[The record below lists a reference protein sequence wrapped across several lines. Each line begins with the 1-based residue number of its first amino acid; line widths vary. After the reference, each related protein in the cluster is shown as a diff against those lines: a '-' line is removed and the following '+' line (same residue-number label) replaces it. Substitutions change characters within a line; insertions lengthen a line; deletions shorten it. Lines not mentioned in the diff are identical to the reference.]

1 VSEREGVLPWPD
13 ERIWV
18 RLRPERT
25 PDPDLRWS
33 IEGSAH
39 THRGHLHVSARAG
52 SLLAT
57 VHPGDI
63 ADASPEAWLWI
74 DGFLRGQEAGLFE
87 FLGRSLDLLDNHDDG
102 DIARWLA
109 WNQRFRRHGWAPPL
123 WPVPAADPVLSELSG
138 RQPWA
143 YSAGRFWVWE
153 DGAWVVADP
162 QPQDPDPDIPGQAW
176 PGTRCVQRGHHLL
189 ASLGAISACEDCH
202 LIC

>member
-1 VSEREGVLPWPD
+1 VSEREGVLRWPD

-18 RLRPERT
+18 TLKPEWT

-39 THRGHLHVSARAG
+39 THRGHLHVSARDR

-63 ADASPEAWLWI
+63 TGASPEAWLWI

-87 FLGRSLDLLDNHDDG
+87 FLGRSLDLYDNHDDG

-109 WNQRFRRHGWAPPL
+109 WNQCFRRHGWAPPL
-123 WPVPAADPVLSELSG
+123 RPVPAADPVLSELSG
-138 RQPWA
+138 PQPGRRHCSEC
-143 YSAGRFWVWE
+143 YSA
-153 DGAWVVADP
+153 VA
-162 QPQDPDPDIPGQAW
+162 
-176 PGTRCVQRGHHLL
+176 GTG
-189 ASLGAISACEDCH
+189 LGALGPSSR
-202 LIC
+202 